1 MYSRYEFYHTTIWG
15 YFLLAQTLI
24 LLLQMNDTLIAC
36 ISSWR
41 WYNSNIEFN
50 DSTQQNLKY
59 LFIIAIFFPIS
70 VVLCRKGV
78 IDVSTNIIYLFARSR
93 DAWPNYVLDLIN
105 CELFTLYFKRILYK
119 HLQFVW
125 RMIWNQDY
133 YASAKYFLHR
143 LYKYFKTLF
152 LINSI
157 KPVVNGNSQ

>member
-105 CELFTLYFKRILYK
+105 CELFTLYFKRIFYK

-125 RMIWNQDY
+125 RMIWNQNY
-133 YASAKYFLHR
+133 YTSAKYFLHH
-143 LYKYFKTLF
+143 
-152 LINSI
+152 S
-157 KPVVNGNSQ
+157 